1 MNGLGKH
8 KEREILILVM
18 GLLMEFHL
26 VWLEVPSAVR
36 GSQWCSNTAHIIA
49 IPGQWGCCHRAV
61 VTFQP

>member
-26 VWLEVPSAVR
+26 VWLEVPSAER
-36 GSQWCSNTAHIIA
+36 GSQWCSNTVHIIA
-49 IPGQWGCCHRAV
+49 IGSLGSGAAAV
-61 VTFQP
+61 LQL

>member
-49 IPGQWGCCHRAV
+49 ISSLGSGAAAIVQL
-61 VTFQP
+61 